1 MKVIIGTDIGTSGVK
16 VLAVDENCRVVGS
29 NVTEYPIYTPNP
41 GWTEQNP
48 DDWWN
53 AAAAGLKKLIP
64 QLSGYEIAGVGLSGQ
79 MHGMVALDAENRVV
93 RPAILW
99 NDQRTEKQCKEIISA
114 AGGLDS
120 LISMTNNGMLT
131 GFTAGKILW
140 MKENEPE
147 NYKKTVRIVNPK
159 DYIAYKLTGNVGTDV
174 SDASGTGLF
183 DVVNGRF
190 SDRLITLCGLSL
202 SLFAEVHES
211 SDIIGRVTGAASEF
225 TGIPEG
231 TPVCAGGGD
240 AVLSTVAMGAADGRS
255 AAVMLGTSGV
265 VSAHVPEFTENTGA
279 AVQFSRACIKGMYQV
294 MGVTL
299 SAAGSYKWFCENFS
313 SGDYKGTDAMAESSP
328 CGAGGVI
335 FLPYLNGERCPVNDP
350 NARGCFV
357 GLSAGTGKGDLAR
370 AVLEG
375 VAFSLKQTY
384 DRVSPEGTAERVIL
398 AGGGSK
404 SPLWRQI
411 FADVFGL
418 PVVTLDGAGEGS
430 GFGAA
435 VVAGIGCGVFS
446 SASEAAAKL
455 TIKTQTLPIPE
466 NVAACREICK
476 KYSGLYGRLA
486 GL

>member
-1 MKVIIGTDIGTSGVK
+1 MKIIIGIDIGTSGVK
-16 VLAVDENCRVVGS
+16 VLAVDENCRVAGS

-53 AAAAGLKKLIP
+53 ASAAGLKKLMP
-64 QLSGYEIAGVGLSGQ
+64 ELSGYEIAGVGLSGQ
-79 MHGMVALDAENRVV
+79 MHGMVALDGENKVV

-99 NDQRTEKQCKEIISA
+99 NDQRTEKQCKEIIGA

-120 LISMTNNGMLT
+120 LVSMTNNGMLT

-140 MKENEPE
+140 MKENESE
-147 NYKKTVRIVNPK
+147 NYNRTVKIVNPK
-159 DYIAYKLTGNVGTDV
+159 DYIAYKLTGNIGTDV

-183 DVVNGRF
+183 DVGNGRF
-190 SDRLITLCGLSL
+190 SDELISLCGLSR
-202 SLFAEVHES
+202 SLFADVHES
-211 SDIIGRVTGAASEF
+211 SDVIGSVTKAASEL

-279 AVQFSRACIKGMYQV
+279 VVQFSRACIKGMYQV

-313 SGDYKGTDAMAESSP
+313 GGDYKGADAEAETSP
-328 CGAGGVI
+328 CGSRGVI
-335 FLPYLNGERCPVNDP
+335 FLPYLSGERCPVNDP

-357 GLSAGTGKGDLAR
+357 GLAANTGKGDLAR

-384 DRVSPEGTAERVIL
+384 DRVSSGGAAERVIL

-435 VVAGIGCGVFS
+435 IVAGIGCGVFS

-455 TIKTQTLPIPE
+455 TVKTETRPIPE
-466 NVAACREICK
+466 NTAVYRDIYK
-476 KYSGLYGRLA
+476 KYCGLYSRLA
-486 GL
+486 DL

>member
-1 MKVIIGTDIGTSGVK
+1 MKAIIGIDIGTSGVK
-16 VLAVDENCRVVGS
+16 VLAIDENCRVIAS
-29 NVTEYPIYTPNP
+29 SVTEYPIYTPNP

-53 AAAAGLKKLIP
+53 ASASGLKKLMP
-64 QLSGYEIAGVGLSGQ
+64 GLSEYEIAGVGLSGQ
-79 MHGMVALDAENRVV
+79 MHGMVVLDAENRVV

-99 NDQRTEKQCKEIISA
+99 NDQRTEKQCAEIIEA
-114 AGGLDS
+114 AGGLDR
-120 LISMTNNGMLT
+120 LVFMTNNGMLT

-140 MKENEPE
+140 MKENEPD
-147 NYKKTVRIVNPK
+147 NYKKTVKIINPK
-159 DYIAYKLTGNVGTDV
+159 DYIAYKLTGYIGTDV
-174 SDASGTGLF
+174 SDASGTGFF
-183 DVVNGRF
+183 DVKNRVFNNELL
-190 SDRLITLCGLSL
+190 SLCGISPE
-202 SLFAEVHES
+202 LFAVPHES
-211 SDIIGRVTGAASEF
+211 SDIIGSVTDIASEL
-225 TGIPEG
+225 TGIPAN

-240 AVLSTVAMGAADGRS
+240 AVLSTVAMGAADGKS

-279 AVQFSRACIKGMYQV
+279 AVQFSRACIRGMYQV

-299 SAAGSYKWFCENFS
+299 SAAGSYKWFCENFENS
-313 SGDYKGTDAMAESSP
+313 DYKHADSLAEGSP

-335 FLPYLNGERCPVNDP
+335 FLPYLSGERCPVNDP

-357 GLSAGTGKGDLAR
+357 GLTANTEKGDFAR

-375 VAFSLKQTY
+375 VAFSLRQTY
-384 DRVSPEGTAERVIL
+384 DRVSSGNPAERVIL

-404 SPLWRQI
+404 SRLWRQI
-411 FADVFGL
+411 FADIFAL

-435 VVAGIGCGVFS
+435 VVAGIGCGMLR
-446 SASEAAAKL
+446 SAESAASLL
-455 TIKTQTLPIPE
+455 TVKTKTLPIPE
-466 NVAACREICK
+466 NVAVYSEIYK
-476 KYSGLYGRLA
+476 KYCGLYERLA

>member
-1 MKVIIGTDIGTSGVK
+1 MP
-16 VLAVDENCRVVGS
+16 E
-29 NVTEYPIYTPNP
+29 P
-41 GWTEQNP
+41 G
-48 DDWWN
+48 
-53 AAAAGLKKLIP
+53 K
-64 QLSGYEIAGVGLSGQ
+64 S
-79 MHGMVALDAENRVV
+79 
-93 RPAILW
+93 
-99 NDQRTEKQCKEIISA
+99 
-114 AGGLDS
+114 
-120 LISMTNNGMLT
+120 
-131 GFTAGKILW
+131 
-140 MKENEPE
+140 
-147 NYKKTVRIVNPK
+147 
-159 DYIAYKLTGNVGTDV
+159 
-174 SDASGTGLF
+174 
-183 DVVNGRF
+183 
-190 SDRLITLCGLSL
+190 
-202 SLFAEVHES
+202 
-211 SDIIGRVTGAASEF
+211 
-225 TGIPEG
+225 
-231 TPVCAGGGD
+231 
-240 AVLSTVAMGAADGRS
+240 
-255 AAVMLGTSGV
+255 
-265 VSAHVPEFTENTGA
+265 
-279 AVQFSRACIKGMYQV
+279 
-294 MGVTL
+294 
-299 SAAGSYKWFCENFS
+299 
-313 SGDYKGTDAMAESSP
+313 
-328 CGAGGVI
+328 GVI

-455 TIKTQTLPIPE
+455 TIKTETLPIPE

>member
-1 MKVIIGTDIGTSGVK
+1 MKVIIGIDIGTSGVK
-16 VLAVDENCRVVGS
+16 VLAVNEKCRVVAS
-29 NVTEYPIYTPNP
+29 NVVGYPLYTPAP
-41 GWTEQNP
+41 GWTEQIP

-53 AAAAGLKKLIP
+53 ASAEGLRQLMP
-64 QLSGYEIAGVGLSGQ
+64 QLSSYEIAGVGLSGQ
-79 MHGMVALDAENRVV
+79 MHGMVALDAENNTV

-99 NDQRTEKQCKEIISA
+99 NDQRTEKQCAEIIEA

-120 LISMTNNGMLT
+120 LVSMTNNGMLT

-140 MKENEPE
+140 MKENEPD
-147 NYKKTVRIVNPK
+147 NYKKTVKIVNPK
-159 DYIAYKLTGNVGTDV
+159 DYIAYKLTGYVGTDV
-174 SDASGTGLF
+174 SDASGTGFF
-183 DVVNGRF
+183 DVENRCF
-190 SDRLITLCGLSL
+190 NRELIERCGLSM
-202 SLFAEVHES
+202 SLFADVHES
-211 SDIIGRVTGAASEF
+211 SDVIGRVTETAAKY
-225 TGIPEG
+225 TGIPVG

-240 AVLSTVAMGAADGRS
+240 AVLSTVAMGAADGKS
-255 AAVMLGTSGV
+255 VAVMLGTSGV
-265 VSAHVPEFTENTGA
+265 VSAHAPIFVENRGA
-279 AVQFSRACIKGMYQV
+279 AVQFSRACISGMYQI

-299 SAAGSYKWFCENFS
+299 SAAGSYKWFCDNFENGDCKKADSFAERS
-313 SGDYKGTDAMAESSP
+313 S

-357 GLSAGTGKGDLAR
+357 GLSSETDKGDLAR

-384 DRVSPEGTAERVIL
+384 EKVLSGGAAERVIL

-411 FADVFGL
+411 FADIFEL

-435 VVAGIGCGVFS
+435 IVAAVGCGVFG
-446 SASEAAAKL
+446 SASDASAML
-455 TIKTQTLPIPE
+455 TVKTKTSPDPE
-466 NVAACREICK
+466 NVAAYRKIYKRYC
-476 KYSGLYGRLA
+476 GLYGRLA
-486 GL
+486 DL